1 MCTKVSYSPCDSY
14 LLSPI
19 SYLLSTMKQVI
30 VLKLEPTA
38 AQQQSLLTTMQAFNQ
53 GCQYVGEL
61 AFAHRLANK
70 IALQPM
76 VYHELRERFGL
87 SSQMAV
93 RAISSACEAYKTDRD
108 AAPQFDSHA
117 PMILDARLLSIK
129 GLTDVSLLC
138 LTGRQLIPFRFVRYA
153 SARPDRI
160 AGQADLEAVEGAFYL
175 YVHIELPSAPPL
187 NDTDSP

>member
-1 MCTKVSYSPCDSY
+1 
-14 LLSPI
+14 
-19 SYLLSTMKQVI
+19 MKQII
-30 VLKLEPTA
+30 VLKLEPNG
-38 AQQQSLLTTMQAFNQ
+38 AQKQALLTTMQAFNQ
-53 GCQYVGEL
+53 GCQFVGEM
-61 AFAHRLANK
+61 AFRHHLANK

-76 VYHELRERFGL
+76 VYQELRARFGL

-108 AAPQFDSHA
+108 AAPRFEAES

-153 SARPDRI
+153 HARPDRI
-160 AGQADLEAVEGAFYL
+160 AGQADLSAEDGAFYL
-175 YVHIELPSAPPL
+175 HVHIDLPSAPPPL
-187 NDTDSP
+187 PPDALPNEAGTGAEAGMNSGL

>member
-1 MCTKVSYSPCDSY
+1 
-14 LLSPI
+14 
-19 SYLLSTMKQVI
+19 MKQVI

-76 VYHELRERFGL
+76 VYHELRDRFGL

-108 AAPQFDSHA
+108 AAPQFDAYA

-138 LTGRQLIPFRFVRYA
+138 LTGTAIDSLSICALCACPPGSYRGAGGFRGCGRRVLSVRAY
-153 SARPDRI
+153 
-160 AGQADLEAVEGAFYL
+160 
-175 YVHIELPSAPPL
+175 
-187 NDTDSP
+187 